1 MTAIC
6 NTYSDQFTTATVDAL
21 NLYQLTAVTFDGD
34 EITLHIEAASADEA
48 AEIATAENSE
58 IDYILF

>member
-21 NLYQLTAVTFDGD
+21 NLYQVTAVTFDGD
-34 EITLHIEAASADEA
+34 EITLHIEAMSADEA
-48 AEIATAENSE
+48 AEIATAEHSE